1 MIEDRVGT
9 TASLCDASRIWESVL
24 MQDICNICTHPYFT
38 QIIILFSFT
47 GNNKNAYFPDF
58 FYKWI
63 FLRVVTSNPNLH
75 PLLHP
80 LHLPRYLAKKGVNFP
95 PSRD

>member
-38 QIIILFSFT
+38 QMIIIFSFFWEQS
-47 GNNKNAYFPDF
+47 KMY
-58 FYKWI
+58 I
-63 FLRVVTSNPNLH
+63 FQISS
-75 PLLHP
+75 
-80 LHLPRYLAKKGVNFP
+80 VNGSFCEL
-95 PSRD
+95 